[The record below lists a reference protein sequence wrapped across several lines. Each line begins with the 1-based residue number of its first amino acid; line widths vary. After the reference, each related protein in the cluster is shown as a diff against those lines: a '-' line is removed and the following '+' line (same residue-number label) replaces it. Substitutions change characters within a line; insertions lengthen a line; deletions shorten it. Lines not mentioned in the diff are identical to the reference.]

1 MANEIK
7 ALKRINELAAL
18 AKERALTPEEQ
29 EERQQLRKQYLAE
42 FRAQMRQTLDNT
54 YIQYPDRTKVKLERK
69 AKGKTPRS

>member
-42 FRAQMRQTLDNT
+42 FRAQLRQTLDNT
-54 YIQYPDRTKVKLERK
+54 YIQYPDNTKVKLERR
-69 AKGKTPRS
+69 AKNKTPRS

>member
-42 FRAQMRQTLDNT
+42 FRAQMRQTPVSYTHLAV
-54 YIQYPDRTKVKLERK
+54 YKRQAVSWVEQSR
-69 AKGKTPRS
+69 